1 MRIAKRRAKPG
12 SRGKGRFFHIQVRP
26 KSQFARFRVQDIGT
40 PGGVE
45 RLAGQRSD
53 GSWDTVKWLVE
64 KTHAHIRGGRLVA
77 DTAEAR
83 KLLRSLGSTP
93 VQTAG
98 DRFRAKPR
106 TNIPESEKPTPKQ
119 RKAWLRNI
127 RKAQW
132 ARRRER

>member
-12 SRGKGRFFHIQVRP
+12 SKGRGRFFHIQVRP
-26 KSQFARFRVQDIGT
+26 KSQFTRFRVQDVGT
-40 PGGVE
+40 RGGVE
-45 RLAGQRSD
+45 RVAGQRSN

-64 KTHAHIRGGRLVA
+64 KTHAHVHGGTLVA

-106 TNIPESEKPTPKQ
+106 TNIPETEKPTLKQ
-119 RKAWLRNI
+119 RKAWRRNI
-127 RKAQW
+127 RKAQL
-132 ARRRER
+132 ARHRQR